1 MKKIGQAIYV
11 ISTTVLFSCTNSPTT
26 SHKENSTVA
35 SNQDAQVPNSKSKI
49 SSLRLDKSASGFYA
63 VCAEEHFGWCSAKFN
78 TYGEAKAA
86 LDAHK
91 ASTNHTD
98 NTVSNDCP
106 FASNSNN
113 SPEIISVL
121 RETVSEQSK
130 EKLEKELLS
139 YYNPLS
145 AKGIQFDSISA
156 NDQKLAP
163 LGGGGQVNSVGQRVT
178 LGGSTAGTTITV
190 NVGGNA
196 SVRIGMWFP
205 LASNAAGQWIVAG
218 PGSST
223 FQLNCNV
230 FHQPPG
236 CPQWFG
242 QVVTI
247 TAEGINGT
255 FPVWV
260 SYNP

>member
-1 MKKIGQAIYV
+1 MKKLSQTIFIIV
-11 ISTTVLFSCTNSPTT
+11 TTILLSCNNSPTT
-26 SHKENSTVA
+26 SHKENNTEVSNPDVQA
-35 SNQDAQVPNSKSKI
+35 SNSKI
-49 SSLRLDKSASGFYA
+49 KISTLRLDKKASGFYA
-63 VCAEEHFGWCSAKFN
+63 VCAEEHFGWCSSKFS
-78 TYGEAKAA
+78 TYDEAKKA
-86 LDAHK
+86 LDDHK
-91 ASTNHTD
+91 ASTGHTD

-106 FASNSNN
+106 FASNNNN
-113 SPEIISVL
+113 SPEIISLL
-121 RETVSEQSK
+121 RETVSEKSK
-130 EKLEKELLS
+130 QQLEKELLS

-145 AKGIQFDSISA
+145 SKGIQFDSINA
-156 NDQKLAP
+156 NDEKLEA
-163 LGGGGQVNSVGQRVT
+163 LGGGGQVSGVGQRVT

-205 LASNAAGQWIVAG
+205 LASNAAGQWVVAG